1 MTKIESRKC
10 LPLMYQLAARL
21 GTKSHDNPL
30 FQATLNE
37 VCSLL
42 FISPSLPYFVTP
54 IFKYDTANTNQNK
67 GLFIK
72 TRMDVEFF
80 DHAWL
85 RAFTQTTDL
94 LTRDLSGGYLQLWKV
109 FLFPD

>member
-42 FISPSLPYFVTP
+42 SISPCHVSLHL
-54 IFKYDTANTNQNK
+54 
-67 GLFIK
+67 LFNM
-72 TRMDVEFF
+72 T
-80 DHAWL
+80 
-85 RAFTQTTDL
+85 L
-94 LTRDLSGGYLQLWKV
+94 LTLI
-109 FLFPD
+109 

>member
-42 FISPSLPYFVTP
+42 SITHCHVSLRPQLN
-54 IFKYDTANTNQNK
+54 DTANTK
-67 GLFIK
+67 
-72 TRMDVEFF
+72 
-80 DHAWL
+80 
-85 RAFTQTTDL
+85 L
-94 LTRDLSGGYLQLWKV
+94 LYLTLPT
-109 FLFPD
+109 LI

>member
-42 FISPSLPYFVTP
+42 SITHCRVSL
-54 IFKYDTANTNQNK
+54 
-67 GLFIK
+67 
-72 TRMDVEFF
+72 
-80 DHAWL
+80 H
-85 RAFTQTTDL
+85 L
-94 LTRDLSGGYLQLWKV
+94 LLYLTLPT
-109 FLFPD
+109 LI